1 MTRRR
6 VRSMRPLTPISLA
19 RSTAPMIVSVTPLG
33 MVGAFA
39 RLMLPA
45 FGHSPAAAAG
55 EAKASAATRA
65 IGALLMMLCMC
76 DIRLLQRK
84 TGRPEAE
91 CLEPGLDFYL
101 RRRAQARSRRVD
113 CSYGV

>member
-55 EAKASAATRA
+55 EAIASAAARA
-65 IGALLMMLCMC
+65 IGAPLMMLCMC
-76 DIRLLQRK
+76 DILLLERK
-84 TGRPEAE
+84 TGRREAD
-91 CLEPGLDFYL
+91 CVVRGIHFSR
-101 RRRAQARSRRVD
+101 RRRAQARSR
-113 CSYGV
+113 GVA